1 VFIGAVTGLFIVYR
15 QFDVKEIKVINADQ
29 SVNIMGLYQYK
40 NQNLLLINL
49 QQAADYIYRANPK
62 LSQVKV
68 SKSYP
73 NTLII
78 SVEWASGLAQIQV
91 ANGYFL
97 LDEKARII
105 EKNKMPR
112 IDFPLIHYYQLLNY
126 LNYDSGEQLDFQ
138 DLKDT
143 LFLLVRMRSLNFNV
157 LSVDINGTDMLAF
170 NLKDKTVL
178 FTTDKDLNVQWQQA
192 ADIYRQLKI
201 NGKDFHRLD
210 LRYDQPVIGLSD

>member
-1 VFIGAVTGLFIVYR
+1 
-15 QFDVKEIKVINADQ
+15 
-29 SVNIMGLYQYK
+29 MGLYQYK
-40 NQNLLLINL
+40 NQNLLLSNL